1 MQWLFS
7 VTSLLPY
14 TVGQME
20 WVMLVANFLIFF
32 AEVAFVLMASVWA
45 KNNLTALS
53 VALISVVAP
62 LIVYMVVPGSLG
74 EWLSTLLPA
83 GGIGLSNA
91 LLYKMYSFDFLFA
104 GGHAFFQADVLRA
117 LAPVKV
123 VLFLALAVWGYRRKM
138 VR

>member
-1 MQWLFS
+1 MHKKRRSAASSGKAGGGVQYHRGGVSALRRGVDPGHECSVWLGSTQTSVQWLFS

-62 LIVYMVVPGSLG
+62 LIVYMVVPGSLENG
-74 EWLSTLLPA
+74 CP
-83 GGIGLSNA
+83 
-91 LLYKMYSFDFLFA
+91 
-104 GGHAFFQADVLRA
+104 
-117 LAPVKV
+117 P
-123 VLFLALAVWGYRRKM
+123 
-138 VR
+138 